1 MSKPARKSK
10 KRASSRPRDGKI
22 YSLEVSLLK
31 GWITEEFARKNKEVS
46 RTIEIRGDQTLH
58 DLHNVIFDAFDR
70 FDEHLYEFQFGE
82 KPRDR
87 GAVRYGRPEV
97 PEMDYEDASAAAVG
111 ALGLAVGDVFFYWFD
126 FGDDWWHQIKVLA
139 IGEKPRKG
147 KYPRIIS
154 RVGES
159 PPQYPPLDEED

>member
-10 KRASSRPRDGKI
+10 KKSSARSGGGKTHT
-22 YSLEVSLLK
+22 LRVSLLS
-31 GWITEEFARKNKEVS
+31 GLITEEFAKKNREVS

-87 GAVRYGRPEV
+87 DAVCYGRPEV

-126 FGDDWWHQIKVLA
+126 FGDDWWHQIEVLA
-139 IGEKPRKG
+139 IDEKARKG
-147 KYPRIIS
+147 KYPRVIS